1 MHIHAA
7 TEEVAIMHLL
17 ATLDK
22 KGHVLEKKPKFVKQG
37 QVRRFPALEAPLSA
51 HSLPY
56 DRAVISIV
64 LTHELQSCL
73 IRFKAAQSICIETFK
88 DFPQLGRFML
98 RDEGKTIA
106 GTILAF

>member
-1 MHIHAA
+1 
-7 TEEVAIMHLL
+7 
-17 ATLDK
+17 
-22 KGHVLEKKPKFVKQG
+22 
-37 QVRRFPALEAPLSA
+37 
-51 HSLPY
+51 
-56 DRAVISIV
+56 
-64 LTHELQSCL
+64 L